1 MQARFFTQLPQ
12 TLALPFALS
21 QRFVR
26 QTAFERAQRFVEPF
40 HALHLRRHE
49 VLAGNRLEPAAPIRE
64 RNTVAPREPPDDMF
78 EMLNVLFELVMIH
91 RCPR

>member
-1 MQARFFTQLPQ
+1 MKGRFFTKLPQ
-12 TLALPFALS
+12 ALALALAML

-26 QTAFERAQRFVEPF
+26 QTAFERTQRFVEPL
-40 HALHLRRHE
+40 HAQHLRRHE
-49 VLAGNRLEPAAPIRE
+49 VLTGNRFETAAPIRE
-64 RNTVAPREPPDDMF
+64 RNTVAPGEPPDDVL